1 MATKLE
7 YLQKYLAKPAEA
19 AETNSERP
27 KEKKKRKKVA
37 AIPDAQTIQ
46 IRDLSEVLPKPRA
59 LAEPQYRGNQA
70 KLLAVDLDEDDK
82 RLVIDGELDYVE
94 EQAVLEASKID
105 VEKSGVTWKI
115 SNHRKQ
121 PNKQALRS
129 SGGVKAEIVKEVKEE
144 ESDQDLSP
152 PRKVAAASIKEGSAK
167 KRHDSDSD
175 MSPPRK
181 AVANNANEGGPT
193 KRHDSDSDMSPPRK
207 AVASNDKAGDA
218 KKRHDSNSDLSPPRK
233 AVASNAKARPT
244 KRHDSDSDMSPPR
257 KTVASNEK
265 AGGTKKRR
273 DSDSDMS
280 PPRRDAVKE
289 EKQGGAKK
297 RHDSNSDM
305 SPPRRAAVKEE
316 KQGGAKKRHDSD
328 SDISP
333 PRRAGANDEKKGGA
347 KKRHDSDSDMSP
359 PRKAIASNAKE
370 GGAKRRHDSD
380 SDMSP
385 PRKVATNEDGEE
397 EKMSSGLRAGLVS
410 GAALKEEAA
419 KVREERKAKL
429 EAMPDSQTGKNA
441 DTVYRNRSGGK
452 IDREQWVEQQQK
464 KRKKKLSEYPE
475 QELAWGGGLKQQ
487 QSKEDEM
494 AEDIRVS
501 QLPFARFEPDQGALD
516 NMHDKQAWH
525 DPMSKFNDEEET
537 GTASLGSQV
546 KPAVKKPKCPHPP
559 WPNRFGIL
567 PGYRWDGAV
576 RGHNYEKRWLDAKNN
591 REFMKTERYK
601 WERMED

>member
-1 MATKLE
+1 
-7 YLQKYLAKPAEA
+7 
-19 AETNSERP
+19 
-27 KEKKKRKKVA
+27 
-37 AIPDAQTIQ
+37 
-46 IRDLSEVLPKPRA
+46 
-59 LAEPQYRGNQA
+59 
-70 KLLAVDLDEDDK
+70 
-82 RLVIDGELDYVE
+82 
-94 EQAVLEASKID
+94 
-105 VEKSGVTWKI
+105 
-115 SNHRKQ
+115 
-121 PNKQALRS
+121 
-129 SGGVKAEIVKEVKEE
+129 
-144 ESDQDLSP
+144 
-152 PRKVAAASIKEGSAK
+152 
-167 KRHDSDSD
+167 

-218 KKRHDSNSDLSPPRK
+218 KKRHDSNSDLSPPRN
-233 AVASNAKARPT
+233 AVASNAKARPA

-257 KTVASNEK
+257 KIVASNEK
-265 AGGTKKRR
+265 AGG
-273 DSDSDMS
+273 
-280 PPRRDAVKE
+280 
-289 EKQGGAKK
+289 AKK
-297 RHDSNSDM
+297 RHDSDSDM

-316 KQGGAKKRHDSD
+316 KQGGS
-328 SDISP
+328 
-333 PRRAGANDEKKGGA
+333 

-359 PRKAIASNAKE
+359 PRKA
-370 GGAKRRHDSD
+370 
-380 SDMSP
+380 
-385 PRKVATNEDGEE
+385 ATNDDGEE

-410 GAALKEEAA
+410 GKALKEEAA

-494 AEDIRVS
+494 AEDVRVS
-501 QLPFARFEPDQGALD
+501 QLPFARWQPDEGALD

-525 DPMSKFNDEEET
+525 DPMSKFKDEEET
-537 GTASLGSQV
+537 GSASLGSQE